1 MITIVQIFQIIENNN
16 FDDLLMIINYDKK
29 FNFNVLNKNGV
40 SLLYTSI
47 KYRAK
52 ECFDL
57 LIKLENLTILNST
70 SYYINPIH
78 IALEYYINGKNHV
91 NKYYLDKLLEY
102 NVRITITALKKGM
115 NNSELFNILFLKIK
129 NNLEYKDY
137 CELMEHIC
145 IENKL
150 NILEY
155 IYSTINETEIL
166 NINKILFKY
175 SIHYD
180 NICIINYLEKYNF
193 NFTFVDNK
201 SSLYYALNYYSLLHS
216 QIFDYIYN
224 YYYTKTKEELEIID
238 SIYVLNFSYNLL
250 LNIINKYLKLNLNFK
265 RIIIILLNHALNY
278 TTNYFNKENYENL
291 LTVIYI
297 ILKNKKINVI
307 IDDDYLM
314 NNNDKYLTKLLNII
328 EYFDLNINKSIIN
341 KIKSIIIN
349 GNHNYEINKKKYLSE
364 LNKIYDDLKL

>member
-1 MITIVQIFQIIENNN
+1 MITIIQIFQIIENNN

-29 FNFNVLNKNGV
+29 FNFNVLNKNGI
-40 SLLYTSI
+40 SLLYISI

-78 IALEYYINGKNHV
+78 IALDYYINGKNHV

-102 NVRITITALKKGM
+102 NVKITITALKKGM
-115 NNSELFNILFLKIK
+115 NNLELFNTLFFKIK
-129 NNLEYKDY
+129 NNLEYQDY
-137 CELMEHIC
+137 CDIMEHIC

-155 IYSTINETEIL
+155 IYKTIDESKIL
-166 NINKILFKY
+166 NINKILFRY
-175 SIHYD
+175 CIQYD

-193 NFTFVDNK
+193 NFTYVDNN
-201 SSLYYALNYYSLLHS
+201 SSLYYALNYYSPSHS
-216 QIFDYIYN
+216 QLFDYIYN
-224 YYYTKTKEELEIID
+224 YYNIKTKEELEIID
-238 SIYVLNFSYNLL
+238 NIYVFNFSYNLL
-250 LNIINKYLKLNLNFK
+250 LNIINKYLTLNLNFK
-265 RIIIILLNHALNY
+265 RIVIILLNKALNY
-278 TTNYFNKENYENL
+278 TTIFNKENYENL
-291 LTVIYI
+291 LIVIFI
-297 ILKNKKINVI
+297 ILKNKNINI
-307 IDDDYLM
+307 IIEDNYLM
-314 NNNDKYLTKLLNII
+314 NNNEKYLTKLLNII
-328 EYFDLNINKSIIN
+328 EYFDLNINKLIIN

-349 GNHNYEINKKKYLSE
+349 SNYNYEINKKKYLSE